1 MTCHRPFRAAS
12 GASAA
17 LAVFAVT
24 AACGA
29 TRTPATVA
37 APPPSI
43 GAVVD
48 GRLPAAIST
57 MPLTEPDGTRTDLAA
72 FQGKTVMIADFMT
85 LCTDICPL
93 ISANTASMA
102 RSLSRYGDSGRTA
115 LLEIS
120 IDPHRDTTTRLR
132 AYRRLYGSTPS
143 NWYLLR
149 ASAANTKKL
158 WRYFGVYVHRVTE
171 GTPPD
176 RDWLTGKP
184 LTYDIAHSDDVIFLN
199 TAGQERF
206 VIDGNPD
213 AAGHTLPR
221 ALRADLSAQGRR
233 LLHHP
238 DAAQDWTTAQAL
250 RVFSWLLDRPFGAAA
265 Q

>member
-1 MTCHRPFRAAS
+1 MTALRPSRA
-12 GASAA
+12 ASAA
-17 LAVFAVT
+17 LAVLAVT
-24 AACGA
+24 VACGA
-29 TRTPATVA
+29 ARTPATVA

-48 GRLPAAIST
+48 GRLPAAIAT
-57 MPLTEPDGTRTDLAA
+57 MPLIEANGTRTDLAA
-72 FQGKTVMIADFMT
+72 FEGKTVMIADFMT
-85 LCTDICPL
+85 LCTDICPM
-93 ISANTASMA
+93 ISANTATMA
-102 RSLSRYGDSGRTA
+102 RSLSRDGDGPRTA

-120 IDPHRDTTTRLR
+120 IDPHRDTLTRLR
-132 AYRRLYGSTPS
+132 AYRRLYGSTPR

-158 WRYFGVYVHRVTE
+158 WRYFGVYVQRVTE

-176 RDWLTGKP
+176 RDWLTGQA

-213 AAGHTLPR
+213 AEGHPLPHTLR
-221 ALRADLSAQGRR
+221 DDLGAQGRQ
-233 LLHHP
+233 LLRHP
-238 DAAQDWTTAQAL
+238 DVAQDWTTTQAL
-250 RVFSWLLDRPFGAAA
+250 RVFSWLLDRPLKVAA
-265 Q
+265 